1 MSTDTLT
8 DDDRKFIDA
17 MDAAVAE
24 RGEDW
29 VYPLP
34 ARDPDAIAGVV
45 ADGWHVPN
53 TTTCVYMTDEGDPA
67 CLIGL
72 ALYKINPDLVPNY
85 DASSS
90 EYDMDAFS
98 VLARLSE
105 AGDLK
110 LSERTMSAAY
120 AAQRLQDDGA
130 PWGQAIAK
138 FDEAVAA

>member
-1 MSTDTLT
+1 MSIDTLT

-17 MDAAVAE
+17 MHEAVAE

-34 ARDPDAIAGVV
+34 ERDPDARNGIV

-53 TTTCVYMTDEGDPA
+53 STTCVYMTDEGDPA

-90 EYDMDAFS
+90 GDDMDAWS
-98 VLARLSE
+98 VLVCIGEEGSLNLS
-105 AGDLK
+105 G
-110 LSERTMSAAY
+110 RIVSAANT
-120 AAQRLQDDGA
+120 AQRAQDDGA
-130 PWGQAIAK
+130 PWGEAIRK